1 MVAPCPKKLS
11 ELNALIWGG
20 ADLNEDIFQ
29 RWCQGFYF
37 SPTEPTALMQNGGG
51 PCAVL
56 APVQAVILRNM
67 LLSGR
72 FSTAASVEGVDSSEL
87 LISAILDIMTLV
99 KPNTEKQWTWVHWS
113 NQNGEVCTVESA
125 LTPSLFFEGLRSIS
139 ASSLDE
145 LHGLIMSLAPELQ
158 SPFAVLCFLYSILF
172 THGLSALRKG
182 MADETDTLIDPVHGH
197 ASQCLINLLICGQ
210 TTPYLFDG
218 ERTIS
223 GITLTGIR
231 RQPPTGFLTLF
242 EALHYCESGWYLK
255 NPSYPVWILG
265 SETHFTVLASP
276 ELQLVS
282 KEEMPSSG
290 TATIRQAEMEFAKL
304 SADQD
309 TKSGFITSAQLG
321 KLLEALNIPFTE
333 ESIADIQRKLDPEEL
348 GVILEEPFLRHFFP
362 MEMSNRTSAVS
373 NFQVIH
379 YNGLVKSNAGGQVR
393 YEFGE
398 AHLLDPTEELIETDP
413 VDQNPIH
420 RCLRT
425 KWPTIRIRWRGNKV
439 PSLN

>member
-1 MVAPCPKKLS
+1 MVAPCHEKLA
-11 ELNALIWGG
+11 ELNALIWGS

-67 LLSGR
+67 LLSGK
-72 FSTAASVEGVDSSEL
+72 FSTTASAEGVDSSEVL
-87 LISAILDIMTLV
+87 VSAILDIMTLV
-99 KPNTEKQWTWVHWS
+99 KPNAETQWTWVHWS
-113 NQNGEVCTVESA
+113 NQNGEVGTVESA

-139 ASSLDE
+139 ASSVDE

-158 SPFAVLCFLYSILF
+158 SPFGVLCFLYSILF

-218 ERTIS
+218 ERTVS
-223 GITLTGIR
+223 GITLTGIK

-276 ELQLVS
+276 EVQLVS

-309 TKSGFITSAQLG
+309 TKSGFITSTQLG
-321 KLLEALNIPFTE
+321 ELLEVLNIPFTE
-333 ESIADIQRKLDPEEL
+333 ESYVDCNHNVSPC
-348 GVILEEPFLRHFFP
+348 LE
-362 MEMSNRTSAVS
+362 
-373 NFQVIH
+373 
-379 YNGLVKSNAGGQVR
+379 
-393 YEFGE
+393 
-398 AHLLDPTEELIETDP
+398 
-413 VDQNPIH
+413 
-420 RCLRT
+420 
-425 KWPTIRIRWRGNKV
+425 
-439 PSLN
+439 